1 MCVFVSRECLSDDFG
16 VGVNQLLGIFDML
29 SHKRVAERLIFEQI
43 DRPAE
48 KVGEAKLQIEIIV
61 GILQRRF
68 VGDVHDQI
76 HIAFVVKAIGENRT
90 EGKQPLDAVSAAEVS
105 YLYIVLAEEVH
116 GELCFA

>member
-1 MCVFVSRECLSDDFG
+1 MF
-16 VGVNQLLGIFDML
+16 
-29 SHKRVAERLIFEQI
+29 SHLRVAERLVFEQI

-48 KVGEAKLQIEIIV
+48 EVREAKLQIEIIV

-76 HIAFVVKAIGENRT
+76 HIAFIVEAIGEDRA

-105 YLYIVLAEEVH
+105 YLCVVLAEEVH
-116 GELCFA
+116 AGGASDFARFDVQLDLLHRPIVVTCRH